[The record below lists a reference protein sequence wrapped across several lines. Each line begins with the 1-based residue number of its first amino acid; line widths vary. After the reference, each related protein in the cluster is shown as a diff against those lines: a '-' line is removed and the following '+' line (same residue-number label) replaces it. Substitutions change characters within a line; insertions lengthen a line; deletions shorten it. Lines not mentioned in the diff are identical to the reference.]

1 MNHFYKIIAIIATL
15 VLAGAF
21 AVAIDKNAL
30 KVISIRK
37 DTKYL
42 LGYIIKDKIPY
53 VNSLLDKLK
62 FITLIKKNN
71 NKNIYYYLVFKII

>member
-30 KVISIRK
+30 TNLVQPSIM
-37 DTKYL
+37 
-42 LGYIIKDKIPY
+42 
-53 VNSLLDKLK
+53 
-62 FITLIKKNN
+62 
-71 NKNIYYYLVFKII
+71 VF

>member
-30 KVISIRK
+30 
-37 DTKYL
+37 T
-42 LGYIIKDKIPY
+42 
-53 VNSLLDKLK
+53 N
-62 FITLIKKNN
+62 
-71 NKNIYYYLVFKII
+71 LVQPRIMVL